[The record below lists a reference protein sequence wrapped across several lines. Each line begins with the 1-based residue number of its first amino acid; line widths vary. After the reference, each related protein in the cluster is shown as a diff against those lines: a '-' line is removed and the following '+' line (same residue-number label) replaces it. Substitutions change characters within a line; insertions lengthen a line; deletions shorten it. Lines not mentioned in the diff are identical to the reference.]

1 MKVKVVNKSNHR
13 LPEYAH
19 IGDAGMDIKANIS
32 EPIIIKPRER
42 QLIPTGLHTL
52 LPDGYELQIRPRS
65 GLALKYG
72 LTCANAVGTVD
83 KNFTGEI
90 GVILINLGEHNF
102 VVNPGDRIAQA
113 VLNKV
118 EKIEWDEVST
128 LDNTDRGEN
137 GFGSTGI

>member
-1 MKVKVVNKSNHR
+1 MKVKVVNKSNYR

-32 EPIIIKPRER
+32 EPIIIKPGER

-72 LTCANAVGTVD
+72 LTCANAIGTVD
-83 KNFTGEI
+83 QNFTGEI

-113 VLNKV
+113 VLNKI

-128 LDNTDRGEN
+128 LDNTDRGEG

>member
-32 EPIIIKPRER
+32 EPIIIKPGER

-102 VVNPGDRIAQA
+102 VVNPGDIIAQA

>member
-19 IGDAGMDIKANIS
+19 IGDAGIDLKANIS
-32 EPIIIKPRER
+32 EPIVIKPGER

-52 LPDGYELQIRPRS
+52 LPDGCELQIRPRS

-72 LTCANAVGTVD
+72 ITCANAIGTVD

-90 GVILINLGEHNF
+90 GVILINLGQNNF

-128 LDNTDRGEN
+128 LDNTDRGEG

>member
-19 IGDAGMDIKANIS
+19 IGDAGMDLKANIS
-32 EPIIIKPRER
+32 EPIVIKPGER

-52 LPDGYELQIRPRS
+52 LPDGCELQIRPRS

-72 LTCANAVGTVD
+72 ITCANAIGTVD

-90 GVILINLGEHNF
+90 SVILINLGQNNF

-128 LDNTDRGEN
+128 LDNTDRGEG